1 MKRASS
7 PTLTSLTE
15 PPQDRVVVGTVGKP
29 HGLDGTVVVHPQ
41 SDYAE
46 RFAAGRRLTGEGGR
60 LLTVRTCHPTEKIL
74 LVSFV
79 EVVDRSTAE
88 SLRGTVLTIDPTERR
103 LLDDDEYWPDELIGL
118 TVLDPNGNRLGTVE
132 DVDDSSYQSRL
143 QVRAQSGLVLVP
155 LVDELV
161 SQIDINQGFL
171 VVVPI
176 EGLFDKH
183 Q

>member
-7 PTLTSLTE
+7 PALTSPTE
-15 PPQDRVVVGTVGKP
+15 PPQDRVVVGTVGKA
-29 HGLDGTVVVHPQ
+29 HGLDGAVVVHPQ
-41 SDYAE
+41 SDNAD
-46 RFAAGRRLTGEGGR
+46 RFAAGSRLTSEGGQ
-60 LLTVRTCHPTEKIL
+60 LLTVRSSHPTEKIL

-88 SLRGTVLTIDPTERR
+88 SLRGTALTIDPSERR
-103 LLDDDEYWPDELIGL
+103 PLDDDEYWPDQLIGL

-132 DVDDSSYQSRL
+132 DVDDSTSQSRL
-143 QVRAQSGLVLVP
+143 QVRTESGLVEVP

-161 SQIDINQGFL
+161 TQIEITEGFL

-176 EGLFDKH
+176 DGLFDTRR
-183 Q
+183 